1 METKAA
7 SEFSISSMEYTKIR
21 DLIYKK
27 SGMFFPENKKYFLVP
42 KFQKR
47 IETLEFSSFRDYYSF
62 LESPTG
68 NEDEWAQLFNEITI
82 NETYFFRDRPQLE
95 ALENHVLLPLIEERK
110 TQNKTIRIWSSA
122 CSTGEEAYTIA
133 IILLANLK
141 LNASRFDIRILAT
154 DISNRT
160 LELAKKGVYNER
172 SVQYVPDK
180 YLDKYFDS
188 HDNAFTIKDD
198 VKKLVKFANINL
210 LNKNQYAH
218 FPSQDII
225 FCRNVLI
232 YFNDTVRRE
241 VVKNLHNKLNSSGYF
256 FTGLSES
263 LHNISSDF
271 KIIFF
276 NRAKAYK
283 KE

>member
-1 METKAA
+1 MQSQTA
-7 SEFSISSMEYTKIR
+7 SKISIESSDYIKIR
-21 DLIYKK
+21 DLIYKN

-47 IETLEFSSFRDYYSF
+47 IEALELSSFMDYYS
-62 LESPTG
+62 LLQSPT
-68 NEDEWAQLFNEITI
+68 ESKEEWSKLFDEITV
-82 NETYFFRDRPQLE
+82 NETFFFRDQPQLE
-95 ALENHVLLPLIEERK
+95 AFESHVLIPLIEERK
-110 TQNKTIRIWSSA
+110 KQNKTIRIWSAA

-141 LNASRFDIRILAT
+141 LNASRFDIRILAS

-160 LELAKKGVYNER
+160 LALAKEGVYNAR

-180 YLDKYFDS
+180 YLDKYFTAYDNKFKINDS
-188 HDNAFTIKDD
+188 VKQLVTFTNA
-198 VKKLVKFANINL
+198 NL
-210 LNKNQYAH
+210 MNKNQYAH
-218 FPSQDII
+218 LPSQDII

-241 VVKNLHNKLNSSGYF
+241 VVKNLHNKLDSSGYL
-256 FTGLSES
+256 FTGYSES
-263 LHNISSDF
+263 LHNISNDF

-276 NRAKAYK
+276 NRSKAYK
-283 KE
+283 KD